1 VLVASASRNTQI
13 TPVGSVKRSARWR
26 LDRDIEIGAVIGSV
40 KVYRR

>member
-13 TPVGSVKRSARWR
+13 TPVGSVKRSGRWR